1 MSSSR
6 RSSPLM
12 PGNKQNIQKGV
23 ARPNLETEDDVLKTK
38 PLVTS
43 EEVLA
48 YSNSICE
55 LTDLHNILFTFLHL
69 VTVSWN
75 KLTIP
80 YDAKF
85 WRFYNLV
92 DNILVTLFIL
102 DWLKYYENCKS
113 TLSCHIHQHVLLP
126 KF

>member
-1 MSSSR
+1 
-6 RSSPLM
+6 M

-55 LTDLHNILFTFLHL
+55 LTGLHNVLFTFLHL
-69 VTVSWN
+69 VTVS
-75 KLTIP
+75 
-80 YDAKF
+80 
-85 WRFYNLV
+85 
-92 DNILVTLFIL
+92 
-102 DWLKYYENCKS
+102 
-113 TLSCHIHQHVLLP
+113 
-126 KF
+126 